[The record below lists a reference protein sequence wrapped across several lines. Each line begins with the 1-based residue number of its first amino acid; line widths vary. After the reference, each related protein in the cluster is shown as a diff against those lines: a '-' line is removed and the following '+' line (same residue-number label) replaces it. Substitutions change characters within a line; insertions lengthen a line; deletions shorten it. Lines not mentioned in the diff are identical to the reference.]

1 MKIFLATLVNR
12 FINFGCKLFGKNGTQ
27 LPGYWVLKIFGDDIV
42 SDVKYPKYVIAVT
55 GSSGKGT
62 TCNLIKHILT
72 DAGLSVALNEY
83 GSNGEIGTTTLIF
96 NNLKLNGEF
105 KKDVLLLECDE
116 RHLQYIFPKKKPTH
130 LIITNL
136 TRDQPVR
143 NGTPEIIF
151 KEINKALDDSIHLI
165 INSDDP
171 LVSRLKLTH
180 KGKITTYGI
189 DKTKHS
195 FKNPALNNVDFA
207 YCPKCHEKL
216 EYSYYHYGH
225 LGDYKCPR
233 CDFYRGTPDYL
244 ATNINLEKQHI
255 TIDGNEI
262 YINKNALYTAYATT
276 AAYTLAK
283 VLNIREDKI
292 LYALNNDKIASKRG
306 KTYYIA
312 GRPIMMLETKN
323 ENNLSYYQ
331 SCEYIR
337 EQKGTKTV
345 ILGFENVSRR
355 YKENDLSWLYDVNF
369 ELLNDEAIDK
379 IFCIGRFRYDV
390 KTRLEYAGI
399 DKNKLV
405 LVDDLNNLLKLVETR
420 SKGDIYTMVCF
431 DMTAIIKEMI
441 EKSEK
446 KEQEQND

>member
-42 SDVKYPKYVIAVT
+42 NYVKYPKYVIAVT

-62 TCNLIKHILT
+62 TCNLIKHILV
-72 DAGLSVALNEY
+72 DAGYSVALNEY
-83 GSNGEIGTTTLIF
+83 GSNGLIGATTLIF

-116 RHLQYIFPKKKPTH
+116 RHLQFIFPKKKPTH

-151 KEINKALDDSIHLI
+151 KEINKAIDDSIHLI
-165 INSDDP
+165 INADDP

-195 FKNPALNNVDFA
+195 FKKPTLNNVDFA

-225 LGDYKCPR
+225 LGNYKCPR
-233 CDFYRGTPDYL
+233 CNFYRGVPD
-244 ATNINLEKQHI
+244 
-255 TIDGNEI
+255 
-262 YINKNALYTAYATT
+262 
-276 AAYTLAK
+276 
-283 VLNIREDKI
+283 
-292 LYALNNDKIASKRG
+292 
-306 KTYYIA
+306 
-312 GRPIMMLETKN
+312 
-323 ENNLSYYQ
+323 
-331 SCEYIR
+331 C
-337 EQKGTKTV
+337 
-345 ILGFENVSRR
+345 
-355 YKENDLSWLYDVNF
+355 
-369 ELLNDEAIDK
+369 
-379 IFCIGRFRYDV
+379 
-390 KTRLEYAGI
+390 
-399 DKNKLV
+399 
-405 LVDDLNNLLKLVETR
+405 
-420 SKGDIYTMVCF
+420 
-431 DMTAIIKEMI
+431 
-441 EKSEK
+441 
-446 KEQEQND
+446 

>member
-1 MKIFLATLVNR
+1 MFS
-12 FINFGCKLFGKNGTQ
+12 F
-27 LPGYWVLKIFGDDIV
+27 
-42 SDVKYPKYVIAVT
+42 
-55 GSSGKGT
+55 
-62 TCNLIKHILT
+62 
-72 DAGLSVALNEY
+72 
-83 GSNGEIGTTTLIF
+83 
-96 NNLKLNGEF
+96 
-105 KKDVLLLECDE
+105 
-116 RHLQYIFPKKKPTH
+116 KKPT
-130 LIITNL
+130 
-136 TRDQPVR
+136 
-143 NGTPEIIF
+143 
-151 KEINKALDDSIHLI
+151 
-165 INSDDP
+165 
-171 LVSRLKLTH
+171 
-180 KGKITTYGI
+180 
-189 DKTKHS
+189 
-195 FKNPALNNVDFA
+195 LNNVDFA

-233 CDFYRGTPDYL
+233 CNFYRGVPDCL
-244 ATNINLEKQHI
+244 ATNINLDKQHI

-292 LYALNNDKIASKRG
+292 LYALNTDKIASKRG

-312 GRPIMMLETKN
+312 NRPIMMLETKN

-337 EQKGTKTV
+337 EQKGPKTV

-369 ELLNDEAIDK
+369 ELLNDVSIDK

-405 LVDDLNNLLKLVETR
+405 LVDDLNNLLNLVEEKST
-420 SKGDIYTMVCF
+420 GDIYTMVCF
-431 DMTAIIKEMI
+431 DMTAIIKKMI
-441 EKSEK
+441 E
-446 KEQEQND
+446 EQEK